1 MVTRPSS
8 ESPFSHLHPD
18 IAHLATGDRSVRKAA
33 ILTDCWVSYPAAEDA
48 IKRLFEL
55 LEMPP
60 RLRMPSILFWAGSN
74 MGKSHIQTRF
84 LSLIREQNPS
94 ANEMVE
100 KDRLWRA
107 EGVLRFE
114 INDELNEKR
123 LYIDILRK
131 LNAPRPD
138 VTAYR
143 LQEMVIAHLRANRI
157 RMIIID
163 EIQRITE
170 FRDRDQRII
179 LNILKYLS
187 NQLSISI
194 VGFGSIEAKALIK
207 ADDHLQERFDVV
219 ALPAWTKKE
228 RWVVNA
234 VAERLS
240 FIPLRKRTQV
250 DRDLMNA
257 LFLHSNSTV
266 GRLFGLIERAAVVAL
281 DHEECLSAQLIE
293 DVALRR
299 RRDEHG

>member
-1 MVTRPSS
+1 MVNRPSS

-48 IKRLFEL
+48 IERLFEL

-60 RLRMPSILFWAGSN
+60 RLRMPSILFWAASN

-84 LSLIREQNPS
+84 LSLVREQNPS
-94 ANEMVE
+94 ANALLE

-143 LQEMVIAHLRANRI
+143 LQDMVLSHLSANRI

-170 FRDRDQRII
+170 FRMRDQRIV
-179 LNILKYLS
+179 LNVLKYLS

-194 VGFGSIEAKALIK
+194 VGFGSGEAKALIK
-207 ADDHLQERFDVV
+207 ADQHLQERFDVV

-240 FIPLRKRTQV
+240 LIPLRKRTEV
-250 DRDLMNA
+250 DRDLVEA
-257 LFLHSNSTV
+257 LFLHSEAIV
-266 GRLFGLIERAAVVAL
+266 GRLFRLIESAAIVAL

-299 RRDEHG
+299 RREEHG